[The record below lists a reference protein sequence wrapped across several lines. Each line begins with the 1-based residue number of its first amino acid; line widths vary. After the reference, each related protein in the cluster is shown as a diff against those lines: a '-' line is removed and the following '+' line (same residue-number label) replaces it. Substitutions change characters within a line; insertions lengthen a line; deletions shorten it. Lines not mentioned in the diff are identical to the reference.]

1 MPGGAPDPAAAS
13 AIESL
18 AEGTPPRAFGG
29 VRPAFPN
36 LSHDNQ
42 SRTPRPSAASS
53 RAEQC
58 IVSALVK
65 RRRRQGVDGVCVDWR
80 SARPGR
86 RGEDRR
92 PGEARCD
99 QGSSDAARPPRAHAR
114 WKAASLPA
122 CSGVPGTAR
131 RRRGVRSSAVARSSA
146 APAAPSGAALHL
158 MGGRRTGV
166 AAAVCGAEPAAP
178 QTRGADSGQLPPVLP
193 RRAGPDRPGFP
204 ACLGGEQRRTFGC
217 TRRLG
222 AAGIRRSR
230 APQRRERLARLPL
243 PLDSS
248 GAGRIAACGSR
259 PARCSRL
266 ATRLA
271 HAWRASATNTESVTY
286 RRPTARLPGKHW
298 AAGSG
303 RPQCRLRPSV
313 SVRTCLRSATLSPL
327 ARLRG
332 RLRTPPHSVGSGQL
346 CRPVHVPSL

>member
-1 MPGGAPDPAAAS
+1 MHCQRPRQKAPPA
-13 AIESL
+13 
-18 AEGTPPRAFGG
+18 G
-29 VRPAFPN
+29 
-36 LSHDNQ
+36 
-42 SRTPRPSAASS
+42 
-53 RAEQC
+53 
-58 IVSALVK
+58 
-65 RRRRQGVDGVCVDWR
+65 RRRRLSLLEIRAAR
-80 SARPGR
+80 SGGR
-86 RGEDRR
+86 RGEDGR
-92 PGEARCD
+92 PEEARWD

-114 WKAASLPA
+114 WKAASRAA

-131 RRRGVRSSAVARSSA
+131 RRWGIRSSAVARSSA
-146 APAAPSGAALHL
+146 APAALSGAASHR